1 MSELEEIREK
11 LIKLDSFIQEN
22 KNIEKRLP
30 IHNMDDLK
38 IYYNH
43 VRDILI
49 DELKFEGNISI
60 PKMIASNKMNVDART
75 TLIVDSSLRE
85 QNALIDMFN
94 KDLGNGYFNGS
105 ILQDGIFF
113 TASKSKDLKTIPD
126 YLYLN
131 PEIGRPFYNMMHMRF
146 IFDKNALMI
155 NESLEQTIRNN
166 LRKHLFRTNEL
177 SPTEYGLIR
186 EYFLE
191 TAPFVLNCL
200 LLKFKDE
207 YISAKRENLPV
218 VLTSAMV
225 NTGTNSEVVLV
236 LETLY
241 NELLKQDI
249 FKDTIFEDAT
259 TSTSLGQAKLFN
271 PILMDP
277 VTESAPLKQYNLRLF
292 INTHILEEKSEKR
305 LCYNNPR

>member
-60 PKMIASNKMNVDART
+60 PKMIVSNKMNVDART

-105 ILQDGIFF
+105 ILQDGIF
-113 TASKSKDLKTIPD
+113 
-126 YLYLN
+126 
-131 PEIGRPFYNMMHMRF
+131 
-146 IFDKNALMI
+146 
-155 NESLEQTIRNN
+155 
-166 LRKHLFRTNEL
+166 
-177 SPTEYGLIR
+177 
-186 EYFLE
+186 
-191 TAPFVLNCL
+191 L
-200 LLKFKDE
+200 LLLNQR
-207 YISAKRENLPV
+207 I
-218 VLTSAMV
+218 
-225 NTGTNSEVVLV
+225 
-236 LETLY
+236 
-241 NELLKQDI
+241 
-249 FKDTIFEDAT
+249 
-259 TSTSLGQAKLFN
+259 
-271 PILMDP
+271 
-277 VTESAPLKQYNLRLF
+277 
-292 INTHILEEKSEKR
+292 
-305 LCYNNPR
+305 